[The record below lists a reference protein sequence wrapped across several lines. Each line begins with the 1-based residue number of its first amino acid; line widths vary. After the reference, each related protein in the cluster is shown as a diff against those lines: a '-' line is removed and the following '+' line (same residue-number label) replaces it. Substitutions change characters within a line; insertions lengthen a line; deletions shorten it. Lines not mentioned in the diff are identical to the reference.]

1 MFCADSDATLLG
13 NFVASAI
20 RTGLPS
26 HRHRFLFNTSVLRF
40 KDMIEIRSRLLI
52 EFEILRIR
60 QSLGNSVNVLTAV
73 PQRESFREN

>member
-1 MFCADSDATLLG
+1 
-13 NFVASAI
+13 
-20 RTGLPS
+20 
-26 HRHRFLFNTSVLRF
+26 
-40 KDMIEIRSRLLI
+40 MIEIRSRLLI